1 MKSYIKMV
9 DVHQRINA
17 RKFVLSYF
25 YQYCFYSTF
34 QTSLDHVDETTDD
47 KSENYSPFL
56 INTKG
61 EGHDSFFTAE
71 FLADVQKLYNK
82 STEEG
87 KQLKD
92 CVQQI
97 LAEQWEDDMP
107 YYMQN
112 FFDKRDEKDIDV
124 DYVLQMMGNFEKY
137 VDLTRETVNKYAE
150 SFHFEEMDIVD
161 QAIFLLWFTESKLFN
176 TPKEILINEMIEL
189 CKRYSD
195 AGSPKLVNWIF
206 DKFLN
211 GEK

>member
-1 MKSYIKMV
+1 MV

-17 RKFVLSYF
+17 RKFVLSYL

-34 QTSLDHVDETTDD
+34 QTSLEHVESTNPDD
-47 KSENYSPFL
+47 KSETYSPFL
-56 INTKG
+56 VNK
-61 EGHDSFFTAE
+61 EEWHDSFFTEE
-71 FLADVQKLYNK
+71 FLEDVQKLYNK
-82 STEEG
+82 SAVEW
-87 KQLKD
+87 KQLKE
-92 CVQQI
+92 CVEQI
-97 LAEQWEDDMP
+97 LAEQWEEDMP
-107 YYMQN
+107 YYLQN

-124 DYVLQMMGNFEKY
+124 EYVLQMMWNFEKY
-137 VDLTRETVNKYAE
+137 VNLAKDTVNKYAE
-150 SFHFEEMDIVD
+150 SFHYEEMDILD
-161 QAIFLLWFTESKLFN
+161 QAIFLLWFTESELFH